1 MAKRNKRHAGLMG
14 CSSIPYAQ
22 RLKMKQQCDIVDS
35 RDHAARIAMY
45 CTSLALH
52 DVAGIGYQR
61 LAKFAVHHKELVEEF
76 YQDQEVGM
84 AHCIKRMQELGMPID
99 GEFYIPPED
108 GSTKRERELQTH
120 ALQAVQVALILGAI
134 AANDVF
140 GFGPDRQRRL
150 CDRINELSTRYNR
163 QGQGFLLEEMAKLG
177 FAIIDGKAM
186 VFLDEDGR
194 AVSPSKARKAV
205 VEGG

>member
-1 MAKRNKRHAGLMG
+1 MAKKRNHRKGGIMG
-14 CSSIPYAQ
+14 CSGIPYAQ
-22 RLKMKQQCDIVDS
+22 RLKMQHQADIVDC

-45 CTSLALH
+45 CTSMALH

-61 LAKFAVHHKELVEEF
+61 LVRFAVHHKQLVEEF

-84 AHCIKRMQELGMPID
+84 AHCVKRMQELGMPID

-108 GSTKRERELQTH
+108 GGTKREMELQIH

-150 CDRINELSTRYNR
+150 YARINEISTRYKH

-177 FAIIDGKAM
+177 FVIVDGKAM
-186 VFLDEDGR
+186 VFLDDEGN
-194 AVSPSKARKAV
+194 VVKPKAAKVTR
-205 VEGG
+205 